1 MNDQSSSWNDQ
12 RMDLLIGDLLRVGVL
27 LSSFVI
33 AWGGLV
39 YLRHQGTALPSYAV
53 FKGEPTDLRTA
64 SGIIDA
70 VRHWQGRG
78 IIQLGVLI
86 LIATPVSA
94 SCVSALRVRSRTGLF
109 VFLSSFTRASD
120 TRAKHCGLFL
130 AGVLKRARPLQ
141 EPALPRH

>member
-64 SGIIDA
+64 SGIIND

-86 LIATPVSA
+86 LIATPVA
-94 SCVSALRVRSRTGLF
+94 RV
-109 VFLSSFTRASD
+109 VFLLFAFALERDYLYFSVALLVL
-120 TRAKHCGLFL
+120 AILGLST
-130 AGVLKRARPLQ
+130 AGYF
-141 EPALPRH
+141 